1 MMGIYSVILNCTSPL
16 LDLSSCSEIRD
27 GEDNFQVQG
36 QALKSVISSHHFY
49 PGMGAW
55 AWGVFMAP
63 EPQDGEAFRAT
74 AHSYLFLAS
83 P

>member
-1 MMGIYSVILNCTSPL
+1 MARVMPPLVVLGAWLVMMGIYSVILNCTSPL

-49 PGMGAW
+49 PGMGA
-55 AWGVFMAP
+55 
-63 EPQDGEAFRAT
+63 
-74 AHSYLFLAS
+74 
-83 P
+83 